1 MKAKIEFPFGFI
13 LISALMIWLMSGC
26 VTQRGVERYLK
37 KHGGTVH
44 VDSTFVTDT
53 LTFITQRVFTDSVF
67 STHTKDTVIIR
78 KDNLTIKTFVYKDS
92 IYVYGECDTD
102 TVTIIQD
109 RWVGNTL
116 TLEESKNW
124 FEKNWLIL
132 VLFSVLIV
140 IVVFKR

>member
-1 MKAKIEFPFGFI
+1 MKL
-13 LISALMIWLMSGC
+13 LIPVLLLLSSC
-26 VTQRGVERYLK
+26 VTQRGVERYIK
-37 KHGGTVH
+37 KNGGIVN

-53 LTFITQRVFTDSVF
+53 LTFISQKVYTDSVF

-102 TVTIIQD
+102 TVTIIHE
-109 RWVGNTL
+109 RWVGNQL
-116 TLEESKNW
+116 SIEEKTNW
-124 FEKNWLIL
+124 FERNWLIL

-140 IVVFKR
+140 LLLLKK

>member
-1 MKAKIEFPFGFI
+1 MKI
-13 LISALMIWLMSGC
+13 LIPILLILSSCA
-26 VTQRGVERYLK
+26 TQRSVERYIK
-37 KHGGTVH
+37 KNGGTIH

-53 LTFITQRVFTDSVF
+53 LTFITNKVFTDSVF
-67 STHTKDTVIIR
+67 STHTQDTVVIR
-78 KDNLTIKTFVYKDS
+78 KDNLTIKTYVYKDS

-132 VLFSVLIV
+132 IMFTVLIV
-140 IVVFKR
+140 IVIFKR

>member
-1 MKAKIEFPFGFI
+1 MKI
-13 LISALMIWLMSGC
+13 LIPILLILSSC
-26 VTQRGVERYLK
+26 STQRSVERYLK
-37 KHGGTVH
+37 KNGGTIH
-44 VDSTFVTDT
+44 IDSTFVTDT
-53 LTFITQRVFTDSVF
+53 LTFITNKVFTDSVF

-132 VLFSVLIV
+132 IMFTVLIV
-140 IVVFKR
+140 IVIFKR

>member
-1 MKAKIEFPFGFI
+1 MKILIPILFI
-13 LISALMIWLMSGC
+13 LSSCA
-26 VTQRGVERYLK
+26 TQRSVERYIK
-37 KHGGTVH
+37 KHGGTIH

-53 LTFITQRVFTDSVF
+53 LTFISEKVFTDSVF

-78 KDNLTIKTFVYKDS
+78 KDNLTIKTYVYKDS

-132 VLFSVLIV
+132 IMFTVLIV
-140 IVVFKR
+140 IVIFKR

>member
-1 MKAKIEFPFGFI
+1 MKI
-13 LISALMIWLMSGC
+13 LIPILLILSSCA
-26 VTQRGVERYLK
+26 TQRSVERYIK
-37 KHGGTVH
+37 KNGGTIH
-44 VDSTFVTDT
+44 IDSTFVTDT
-53 LTFITQRVFTDSVF
+53 LTFITNKVFTDSVF

-78 KDNLTIKTFVYKDS
+78 KDNLTIKTYVYKDS

-116 TLEESKNW
+116 TLDEKRNW

-132 VLFSVLIV
+132 IMFTVLIV
-140 IVVFKR
+140 IVIFKR

>member
-1 MKAKIEFPFGFI
+1 MKI
-13 LISALMIWLMSGC
+13 LIPILLILSSCA
-26 VTQRGVERYLK
+26 TQRSVERYIK
-37 KHGGTVH
+37 KNGGTIH
-44 VDSTFVTDT
+44 IDSTFVTDT
-53 LTFITQRVFTDSVF
+53 LTFITQKVFTDSVF

-78 KDNLTIKTFVYKDS
+78 KDNLTIKTFIYKDS

-132 VLFSVLIV
+132 IMFTVLIV
-140 IVVFKR
+140 IVIFKR

>member
-1 MKAKIEFPFGFI
+1 MKI
-13 LISALMIWLMSGC
+13 LIPILLILSSCA
-26 VTQRGVERYLK
+26 TQRSVERYIK
-37 KHGGTVH
+37 KNGGTIH

-53 LTFITQRVFTDSVF
+53 LTFITNKVFTDSVF

-116 TLEESKNW
+116 TFDESKNW

-140 IVVFKR
+140 IVIFKR

>member
-1 MKAKIEFPFGFI
+1 MKI
-13 LISALMIWLMSGC
+13 LIPILLILSSCA
-26 VTQRGVERYLK
+26 TQRSVERYIK
-37 KHGGTVH
+37 KNGGTIH

-53 LTFITQRVFTDSVF
+53 LTFITNKVFTDSVY

-78 KDNLTIKTFVYKDS
+78 KDNLTIKTFIYKDS

-132 VLFSVLIV
+132 IMFTVLIV
-140 IVVFKR
+140 IVIFKR

>member
-1 MKAKIEFPFGFI
+1 MKI
-13 LISALMIWLMSGC
+13 LIPILLILSSCA
-26 VTQRGVERYLK
+26 TQRSVERYIRK
-37 KHGGTVH
+37 NGGTIH

-53 LTFITQRVFTDSVF
+53 LTFITNKVFTDSVF

-132 VLFSVLIV
+132 IMFTVLIV
-140 IVVFKR
+140 IVIFKR

>member
-1 MKAKIEFPFGFI
+1 MKI
-13 LISALMIWLMSGC
+13 LNPILLILSSCA
-26 VTQRGVERYLK
+26 TQKSVERYLK
-37 KHGGTVH
+37 KNGGTIH

-53 LTFITQRVFTDSVF
+53 LTFITNKVFTDSVF

-109 RWVGNTL
+109 RWVGNNL

-132 VLFSVLIV
+132 IMFTVLIV
-140 IVVFKR
+140 IVIFKR

>member
-1 MKAKIEFPFGFI
+1 MKI
-13 LISALMIWLMSGC
+13 LIPILLILSSCA
-26 VTQRGVERYLK
+26 TQKSVERYLK
-37 KHGGTVH
+37 KNGGSVH

-53 LTFITQRVFTDSVF
+53 LTFITEKVFTDSVF

-102 TVTIIQD
+102 TVTIIQE

-132 VLFSVLIV
+132 VLFLVLIV

>member
-1 MKAKIEFPFGFI
+1 MKTLTI
-13 LISALMIWLMSGC
+13 LLSVLLLSGC

-37 KHGGTVH
+37 KHGGTVS

-53 LTFITQRVFTDSVF
+53 LTFITHKVFTDSVF
-67 STHTKDTVIIR
+67 STHTQDTVVIR
-78 KDNLTIKTFVYKDS
+78 KDNLTIKTYVYKDS

>member
-1 MKAKIEFPFGFI
+1 MKI
-13 LISALMIWLMSGC
+13 LIPILLILSSCA
-26 VTQRGVERYLK
+26 TQRSVERYIK
-37 KHGGTVH
+37 KNGGTIH

-53 LTFITQRVFTDSVF
+53 LTFITNKVFTDSVF

-78 KDNLTIKTFVYKDS
+78 KDNLTIKTYVYKDS

-132 VLFSVLIV
+132 IMFTVLIV
-140 IVVFKR
+140 IVIFKR

>member
-1 MKAKIEFPFGFI
+1 MRL
-13 LISALMIWLMSGC
+13 LIPVLLLLSSC
-26 VTQRGVERYLK
+26 VTQRGVERFIK
-37 KHGGTVH
+37 KNGGIVN

-53 LTFITQRVFTDSVF
+53 LTFISQKVFTDSVF

-102 TVTIIQD
+102 TVTIIQE
-109 RWVGNTL
+109 RWVGNQL
-116 TLEESKNW
+116 SIEEKTNW
-124 FEKNWLIL
+124 FERNWLIL

-140 IVVFKR
+140 LLLLKK

>member
-1 MKAKIEFPFGFI
+1 MKI
-13 LISALMIWLMSGC
+13 LIPILLILSSC
-26 VTQRGVERYLK
+26 STQRSVERYLK
-37 KHGGTVH
+37 KNSGTIH
-44 VDSTFVTDT
+44 IDSTFVTDT
-53 LTFITQRVFTDSVF
+53 LTFITNKVFTDSVF

-132 VLFSVLIV
+132 IMFTVLIV
-140 IVVFKR
+140 IVIFKR

>member
-1 MKAKIEFPFGFI
+1 MKYLLPILL
-13 LISALMIWLMSGC
+13 LISSCA
-26 VTQRGVERYLK
+26 TQKSVERYLK
-37 KHGGTVH
+37 KNGGTIA
-44 VDSTFVTDT
+44 VDSTFVVDT
-53 LTFITQRVFTDSVF
+53 LTFITEKVYTDSVF

-92 IYVYGECDTD
+92 IYVYGQCDTD
-102 TVTIIQD
+102 TVTIIQE

-132 VLFSVLIV
+132 VLFSVLILL
-140 IVVFKR
+140 VVLKK

>member
-1 MKAKIEFPFGFI
+1 MKI
-13 LISALMIWLMSGC
+13 LIPILLILSSCA
-26 VTQRGVERYLK
+26 TQRSVERYIK
-37 KHGGTVH
+37 KNGGTIH

-53 LTFITQRVFTDSVF
+53 LTFITNKVFTDSVF

-92 IYVYGECDTD
+92 IYVYGQCDTD
-102 TVTIIQD
+102 TVTIIQE

-116 TLEESKNW
+116 SIDENKNW

-132 VLFSVLIV
+132 IMFTVLIV
-140 IVVFKR
+140 IVIFKR

>member
-1 MKAKIEFPFGFI
+1 MKIIIPI
-13 LISALMIWLMSGC
+13 LLILSSCA
-26 VTQRGVERYLK
+26 TQRSVERYIK
-37 KHGGTVH
+37 KNGGSIH

-53 LTFITQRVFTDSVF
+53 LTFITEKVFTDSVF

-92 IYVYGECDTD
+92 IYVYGQCDTD

>member
-1 MKAKIEFPFGFI
+1 MKI
-13 LISALMIWLMSGC
+13 LIPILLILSSCA
-26 VTQRGVERYLK
+26 TQRSVERYIK
-37 KHGGTVH
+37 KNGGTIH

-53 LTFITQRVFTDSVF
+53 LTFITNKVFTDSVF

-132 VLFSVLIV
+132 IMFTVLIV
-140 IVVFKR
+140 IVIFKR

>member
-1 MKAKIEFPFGFI
+1 MKILIPILFI
-13 LISALMIWLMSGC
+13 LSSCA
-26 VTQRGVERYLK
+26 TQRSVEMYIK
-37 KHGGTVH
+37 KHGGTIH

-53 LTFITQRVFTDSVF
+53 LTFISEKVFTDSVF

-78 KDNLTIKTFVYKDS
+78 KDNLTIKTYVYKDS
-92 IYVYGECDTD
+92 IYVYGQCDTD

-124 FEKNWLIL
+124 FEKNWLIF

-140 IVVFKR
+140 IVIFKR